1 MTTSI
6 PVQSQ
11 TSYGALYAFAST
23 GTDTVSHE
31 RKVDPTPRF
40 PSEPNLSR
48 QFGEEPPKDYT
59 VYLPMK
65 EKKPS
70 PGPTY
75 SNLNPLRS
83 RKTA

>member
-11 TSYGALYAFAST
+11 TSYGALFAFAST
-23 GTDTVSHE
+23 GTDTVSRE
-31 RKVDPTPRF
+31 RKVDPPPRL
-40 PSEPNLSR
+40 PSEPNLTR
-48 QFGEEPPKDYT
+48 QFGEEAPKDYT
-59 VYLPMK
+59 VYLPAK
-65 EKKPS
+65 AKKSS

-75 SNLNPLRS
+75 SYLNPSRS